1 MMALHFEGEHIAATM
16 PTPRPRLAGDGT
28 RSTRSERA
36 GYDPGRPPWSA
47 PNGRD
52 LLASVAILFV
62 LLAVLVVLSKDGEPI
77 QYRTGAA
84 QPLSTAGL
92 VSVTMGAAPDWAEVP
107 VATSVVELGP
117 GLAQPV
123 ADGIAAARDRIERCI
138 AVERRRSPGADGAR
152 GRSAEGAE
160 LVLQLAP
167 RAGAVHVVGVEERTP
182 GRSELLAD
190 CARRH
195 LDGDA
200 FPSSSAVPGR
210 RYRLLV
216 SLR

>member
-1 MMALHFEGEHIAATM
+1 MMALLSEGEQIAATM
-16 PTPRPRLAGDGT
+16 PTPRPRLAGEAT
-28 RSTRSERA
+28 RPTRSERA

-52 LLASVAILFV
+52 LLAGVAILFV
-62 LLAVLVVLSKDGEPI
+62 LLAVLVVVSKDGEPI
-77 QYRTGAA
+77 QYRSGAA

-92 VSVTMGAAPDWAEVP
+92 VSATLGAVPDWADVP

-117 GLAQPV
+117 ALAQPV
-123 ADGIAAARDRIERCI
+123 ADGIAAARDRIDRCVT
-138 AVERRRSPGADGAR
+138 VERRRSSGAGDAR
-152 GRSAEGAE
+152 SRAAEGAE

-167 RAGAVHVVGVEERTP
+167 RAGALHVVGVEERTA
-182 GRSELLAD
+182 GHSEVLAD

-200 FPSSSAVPGR
+200 FPSSAAVPGR